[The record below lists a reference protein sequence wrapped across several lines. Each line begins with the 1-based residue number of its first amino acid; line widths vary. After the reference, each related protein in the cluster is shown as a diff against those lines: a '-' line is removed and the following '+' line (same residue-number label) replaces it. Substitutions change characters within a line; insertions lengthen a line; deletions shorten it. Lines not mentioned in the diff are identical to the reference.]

1 MVYNVSIKTVTETV
15 ARTKAYR
22 EAAVGASR
30 KSVTLSEDHSRV
42 ADANQVVSVDSLGV
56 TEARIVRCVNMVV
69 IFLCTV
75 SVLEFV
81 KIISS
86 YYK

>member
-1 MVYNVSIKTVTETV
+1 MVYNVSVKTVTETV

-69 IFLCTV
+69 IFH
-75 SVLEFV
+75 FRV
-81 KIISS
+81 KWIFLFDN
-86 YYK
+86 KF